1 MKKLGADKSDIAE
14 TTIAGVKRILCFTN
28 DPNSKQTVSFDDAR
42 DALSDAL
49 KNIAQLEKE
58 ANKPKPAMSALAAR
72 EAPRK
77 ATLAL
82 DEIEETGL
90 SMRPNLPYRGQL
102 AAPRSPLAR
111 RMSPPRHAD
120 RFDQRVELVGLLQED
135 DVLVAV

>member
-90 SMRPNLPYRGQL
+90 SMRPNLPYRGHL
-102 AAPRSPLAR
+102 AGPMLVRASAAATAKPKAPLQPAKLD
-111 RMSPPRHAD
+111 PPS
-120 RFDQRVELVGLLQED
+120 FVD
-135 DVLVAV
+135 DAEY